1 MSAREH
7 LSGNESEDPR
17 FLSVICFFRFYFCSG
32 ETGGKEMCL
41 RSNKTF
47 SFAEREGFHLCL
59 SIRIISISKVGR
71 DFEMKIET
79 VPSPKA
85 EVGCFDRLF
94 FFFFFTSRALLP
106 GTNISLQR
114 ALHLTS
120 SNSSPAKT
128 SP

>member
-1 MSAREH
+1 MSARER

-17 FLSVICFFRFYFCSG
+17 FLSVSSDFISVLG

-85 EVGCFDRLF
+85 EVGCFDRLLF
-94 FFFFFTSRALLP
+94 FFFFLP
-106 GTNISLQR
+106 LGPFCLEPIYPCSELCI
-114 ALHLTS
+114 
-120 SNSSPAKT
+120 
-128 SP
+128 